1 MDEVNEKKMTEIIKI
16 KNNKLNE
23 KVLIEI
29 FGMQIDSIQ
38 IKKKEFFFR
47 SYHVEMT
54 V

>member
-29 FGMQIDSIQ
+29 FGM
-38 IKKKEFFFR
+38 
-47 SYHVEMT
+47 
-54 V
+54 